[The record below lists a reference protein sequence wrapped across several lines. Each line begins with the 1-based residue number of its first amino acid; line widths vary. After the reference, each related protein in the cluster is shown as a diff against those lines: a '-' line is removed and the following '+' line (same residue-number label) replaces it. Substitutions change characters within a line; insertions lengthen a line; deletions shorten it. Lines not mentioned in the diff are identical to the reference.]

1 MRHRDR
7 DRIFKTFVQWKLGY
21 PTQIDKIAAGQYIV
35 QTDANVATFLYDV
48 HGGSIQFVKRDA
60 VRQLR

>member
-1 MRHRDR
+1 M
-7 DRIFKTFVQWKLGY
+7 QWKLGY

-48 HGGSIQFVKRDA
+48 HGGSIQVVKRDA